1 MMEEEIEL
9 VVSPLSQII
18 KNGNQDFNVEIYGN
32 GQGAWILEVVHEDGS
47 STVWDSTFATD
58 TEALTEAKKFVLESA
73 SSDVKH

>member
-1 MMEEEIEL
+1 MQDEIEL
-9 VVSPLSQII
+9 VMSPLNQTI
-18 KNGNQDFNVEIYGN
+18 KSGDQDFQVEIYGD

-58 TEALTEAKKFVLESA
+58 TEALTEAKKFVLESS